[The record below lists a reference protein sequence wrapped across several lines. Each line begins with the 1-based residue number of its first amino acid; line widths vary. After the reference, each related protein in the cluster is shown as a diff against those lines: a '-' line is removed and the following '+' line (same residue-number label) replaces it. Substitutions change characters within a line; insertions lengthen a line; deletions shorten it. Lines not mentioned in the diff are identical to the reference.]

1 MSENRV
7 VITGLGVVA
16 PNALGTASFL
26 SALQSGKSGISYRPD
41 LEELQFACRVAG
53 YPPLTEDYINGFLTP
68 LQRRYIQGSGLLY
81 GCLAGLEA
89 WKDAALTIL
98 EKEEEADWDAG
109 CIFGGGQSS
118 IEVVREG
125 IYKVDAGN
133 VRRIGSSLIQQTM
146 ESSISAYLGGFLGL
160 GNQLSSNSAACSTGS
175 EAILMGYERIRSG
188 RAQRML
194 VGSCNSS
201 GPYIWAGFDSMRV
214 LCRKFN
220 DRPEQAS
227 RPMSE
232 RAAGFVPG
240 SGAGAMVLES
250 LASAKARGAQIYAEL
265 KGGHLNAGGQRQG
278 GSMTAPNIKAIE
290 RCIRLALADSGI
302 SANELDAIS
311 GHLTATMGDP
321 AEIGAWVRALDRSM
335 EDFPKI
341 NSLKSL
347 IGHCL
352 SAAGA
357 IESVAVVLQLV
368 HGFLHPSKNAEDLHP
383 EIAAQIS
390 AACIPL
396 QTEAANL
403 RYMAKASFG
412 FGDVNSCLL
421 FARWEEE

>member
-1 MSENRV
+1 MQENRV

-16 PNALGTASFL
+16 PNALGRANFL
-26 SALQSGKSGISYRPD
+26 AALQSGKSGISYRSD

-53 YPPLTEDYINGFLTP
+53 CPPLTEEYINSFLTP

-89 WKDAALTIL
+89 WQDAALPIS
-98 EKEEEADWDAG
+98 EKKEEPDWESG

-125 IYKVDAGN
+125 IYKVDAGK

-175 EAILMGYERIRSG
+175 EAILMGYDRIRLG
-188 RAQRML
+188 RAERML

-240 SGAGAMVLES
+240 SGAGALVLES
-250 LASAKARGAQIYAEL
+250 LASAQARGARIYAEL

-290 RCIRLALADSGI
+290 RCIRLALADAGI
-302 SANELDAIS
+302 SAQELDAIS

-321 AEIGAWVRALDRSM
+321 AEIGAWLRALGRSAD
-335 EDFPKI
+335 DFPKI

-421 FARWEEE
+421 FARWEGE